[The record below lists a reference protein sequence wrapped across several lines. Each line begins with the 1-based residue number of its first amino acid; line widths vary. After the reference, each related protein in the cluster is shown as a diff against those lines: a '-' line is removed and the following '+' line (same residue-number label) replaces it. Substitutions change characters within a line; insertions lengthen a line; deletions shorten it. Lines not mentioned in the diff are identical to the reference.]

1 MRTIQARVQIG
12 PDHALHMQLP
22 EDTPTGDVE
31 VLVVLQKPKGRREAR
46 AARARAIEA
55 ARGSLRDVH
64 FSVREFLD
72 ERLEDE
78 QRRERA
84 LGL

>member
-22 EDTPTGDVE
+22 ADTPTGEVE
-31 VLVVLQKPKGRREAR
+31 VLIVLQPRARREAR
-46 AARARAIEA
+46 AARARAIDA
-55 ARGSLRDVH
+55 TRGSLRDAH
-64 FSVREFLD
+64 FSVREFVE
-72 ERLEDE
+72 ERLDDE